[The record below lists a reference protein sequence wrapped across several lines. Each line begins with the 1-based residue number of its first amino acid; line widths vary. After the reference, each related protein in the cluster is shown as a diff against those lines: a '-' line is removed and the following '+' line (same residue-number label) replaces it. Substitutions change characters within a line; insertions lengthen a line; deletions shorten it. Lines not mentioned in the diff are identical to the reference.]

1 MRLTLALALFSF
13 RACVIQ
19 DLSAV
24 KPYQDWVFR
33 NSIHPETISIRW
45 VASCIPAMP
54 PLSSMAYPFG
64 DFHLSYQPFSV
75 SDEKTQEFWIDVRYW
90 AEEPGTLQNGIL
102 YYAHPGGEVRNP
114 LPMPQI
120 VKTEPFYQ
128 QSGWGAA
135 STVYLAGTHY
145 TIRVPLTLD
154 DMTKIATAGELILR
168 YPRFTSTPLEFRIT
182 NMAGFRGFLMPTEAP
197 IPPK

>member
-1 MRLTLALALFSF
+1 MNRLAPVLALLMVGI
-13 RACVIQ
+13 AC
-19 DLSAV
+19 DS
-24 KPYQDWVFR
+24 P
-33 NSIHPETISIRW
+33 NTNPST
-45 VASCIPAMP
+45 P
-54 PLSSMAYPFG
+54 PQIVEEYDKVMGKKVRTYSRPFG

-102 YYAHPGGEVRNP
+102 YYAHPGGEVRKP

-135 STVYLAGTHY
+135 STVYVAGTHY

-154 DMTKIATAGELILR
+154 DMTKLATAGELILR

-197 IPPK
+197 TPAR